1 MRDTAESPAIGEGAT
16 SPSTGGM
23 SVAAKV
29 SVNHLR
35 DLPPDRLAD
44 LVAESEKAG
53 FRFLRR
59 LVEDWESGA
68 NRYTQPGEALF
79 AAVLGDRIVGVCGLN
94 RDPYRCDGRV
104 GRVRH
109 LYVAVALR
117 RQGIG
122 RSLVAMVVRS
132 ACDAFARLR
141 LRTDSEPAARFYE
154 VLGFRPCDDEA
165 DCTHTLDFQG

>member
-1 MRDTAESPAIGEGAT
+1 MRECHE
-16 SPSTGGM
+16 
-23 SVAAKV
+23 V
-29 SVNHLR
+29 SVNRLH

-68 NRYTQPGEALF
+68 NRYAQPGEALF

-94 RDPYRCDGRV
+94 CDPYRCDGRT

-109 LYVAVALR
+109 LYVAVAFR
-117 RQGIG
+117 RRGIG
-122 RSLVAMVVRS
+122 RSLVAIVVRT
-132 ACDAFARLR
+132 ARDAFEQLR

-154 VLGFRPCDDEA
+154 VLGFRRCDGEA
-165 DCTHTLDFQG
+165 DCTHTLDLQGCGPGP